1 MAVQESK
8 YEKAN
13 RNLMEAENLLR
24 EKDEDLKVVQREF
37 DAVMEERQVIYKI
50 LRIYGLLRSQVNIEL
65 KIFLNSQISKILK
78 ICNEAFFAFSFH
90 YFFCSTFF
98 YIY

>member
-65 KIFLNSQISKILK
+65 KIFLN
-78 ICNEAFFAFSFH
+78 FSDFQN
-90 YFFCSTFF
+90 FENLQ
-98 YIY
+98 

>member
-50 LRIYGLLRSQVNIEL
+50 LRIYE
-65 KIFLNSQISKILK
+65 IS
-78 ICNEAFFAFSFH
+78 S
-90 YFFCSTFF
+90 
-98 YIY
+98 